1 MNQCTS
7 SLKIHWWRYKFL
19 CCSSMHKVALTWY
32 FSILNPRFGSHMIDI
47 SGTSSSTQSHMI
59 DIPRTSS
66 STHREPPDTSMAC
79 WGMQLKAWVHRW
91 MPNGEKKFQ
100 TTSMNVSKIG
110 LKPKVH
116 RSCWVKRKWKLH
128 RWNFTETQNY
138 IDEPSQRPKSTSMD
152 LHRNPKVHR
161 WTVLGTQ
168 KYIDES
174 WLGTKTTSM
183 KVDLVPKT
191 TLFWIHLW

>member
-1 MNQCTS
+1 MLPTSKAMNQCTS

-32 FSILNPRFGSHMIDI
+32 FSILNPRFGSHMIDM

-91 MPNGEKKFQ
+91 MPNGEKQIPNNIDECLKDRFETKGTSIMLSEKEMK
-100 TTSMNVSKIG
+100 TTSMK
-110 LKPKVH
+110 LH
-116 RSCWVKRKWKLH
+116 RDPKLH
-128 RWNFTETQNY
+128 RWTFTE
-138 IDEPSQRPKSTSMD
+138 
-152 LHRNPKVHR
+152 
-161 WTVLGTQ
+161 TQ
-168 KYIDES
+168 KYIDERYWEPKS
-174 WLGTKTTSM
+174 TSM
-183 KVDLVPKT
+183 KVG
-191 TLFWIHLW
+191 